1 MDAMASGIVN
11 LSWIRR
17 NFRCHLREGGDP
29 AYVSAATL
37 HKNWIPD
44 VQIFQDLVLKNAS
57 GMTEEVFEL
66 WP

>member
-1 MDAMASGIVN
+1 
-11 LSWIRR
+11 
-17 NFRCHLREGGDP
+17 
-29 AYVSAATL
+29 VSAATL

-66 WP
+66 